1 MAFGEFPRLCL
12 RAAKTGA
19 RNSIATIL
27 KTFIIN
33 PPKLDLN
40 VLNADTEGKLEKS
53 VNSCFRAPR
62 ICYTWRCR
70 YMLERMGA
78 ELPEHFILPIEDF
91 EIICIWYTLTGE
103 LIQAE
108 EKIAR

>member
-1 MAFGEFPRLCL
+1 
-12 RAAKTGA
+12 
-19 RNSIATIL
+19 
-27 KTFIIN
+27 
-33 PPKLDLN
+33 
-40 VLNADTEGKLEKS
+40 
-53 VNSCFRAPR
+53 
-62 ICYTWRCR
+62 
-70 YMLERMGA
+70 MLERMGA